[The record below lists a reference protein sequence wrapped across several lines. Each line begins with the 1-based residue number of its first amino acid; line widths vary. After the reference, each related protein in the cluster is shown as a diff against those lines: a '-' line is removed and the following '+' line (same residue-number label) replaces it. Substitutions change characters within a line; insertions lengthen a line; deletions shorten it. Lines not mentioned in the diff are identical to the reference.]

1 MVTGLDIFRSYFQ
14 DYPND
19 YVVIGGVACELALK
33 TMDLEFRGTND
44 FDIVVVS
51 EMTAQGFGAAF
62 KRFVNDGGYTVPPRK
77 SNGRP
82 TFFRYIDP
90 KNHDFPSKLELAT
103 GQPSD
108 DWKGNFAPLD
118 AGDDH
123 SSLSAILFSPGFYRF
138 ILDNAVVSNGISI
151 MRLEGL
157 IPLKCHAF
165 RELSRQDNPTPKTL
179 ANIEK
184 HRADIFRLAEALPTG
199 KTFGLPDEVAT
210 STAEALNLIADHPA
224 SENEA
229 EVLTMLRQFYGLL

>member
-1 MVTGLDIFRSYFQ
+1 MVTGLEIFRSYFQ

-19 YVVIGGVACELALK
+19 YVVIGGVACELALGS
-33 TMDLEFRGTND
+33 MGLEFRGTRD

-51 EMTAQGFGAAF
+51 EMTAHGFGAAL
-62 KRFVNDGGYTVPPRK
+62 KRFINDGGYTVPHRK
-77 SNGRP
+77 SNDKP
-82 TFFRYIDP
+82 TFFRYTDP

-108 DWKGNFAPLD
+108 EWKGNFAPLD

-123 SSLSAILFSPGFYRF
+123 SSLSAILFSPGFYHF
-138 ILDNAVVSNGISI
+138 ILDNAVISNGISI

-157 IPLKCHAF
+157 IPLKCHAYLQ
-165 RELSRQDNPTPKTL
+165 LSRQDNPTRKTL

-184 HRADIFRLAEALPTG
+184 HGADIFRLADALPTG
-199 KTFGLPDEVAT
+199 KTFRLPDEVAT
-210 STAEALNLIADHPA
+210 STAEALDLIEANRPD
-224 SENEA
+224 ENTK